1 MKTSASIPGF
11 VVEVDGKR
19 GKRDTYC
26 ATCKTCGALV
36 VNATSDPFPAAADH
50 SEMCRQQ
57 FAGEGKLVSYH
68 ITGKDTLVA
77 RRLPTQPGLPVPA
90 TLGGAQGMLF
100 VEVDGSFRWTKRA
113 GNQTISIRIGGL
125 EIA

>member
-1 MKTSASIPGF
+1 M
-11 VVEVDGKR
+11 R
-19 GKRDTYC
+19 GKRATYC
-26 ATCKTCGALV
+26 ATCKTCGATV
-36 VNATSDPFPAAADH
+36 VSATFDPFSAAAEH
-50 SEMCRQQ
+50 SELCRQQ
-57 FAGEGKLVSYH
+57 FTGEAKPVSYH

-113 GNQTISIRIGGL
+113 ANQTISIRIGGL